1 MNIVKRAL
9 SNGTVLASL
18 ILAAMYVVYMY
29 SSIDVLTLENA
40 TDLLNNAAPLVIAAT
55 GLTLVI
61 ISGGF
66 DLSIG
71 GVVVLANVILA
82 THSGSTTASGIAA
95 AAVALLAGLLVG
107 SINGFLV
114 AYLRVQS
121 IAATLG
127 TFIMCSGISLV
138 IMPSPGGS
146 VPNFISPGLNST
158 LGGWIPVSLLVIG
171 GCVVGWLVLRRS
183 RFGVYI
189 YALGSDERSAV
200 QSGIRSANVK
210 FRVYLGAG
218 VLYALAG
225 IMLSAQTASG
235 DPNGSALF
243 MVLVFAAVA
252 IGGARFGGGRGSAI
266 GSIVGAGVLAV
277 LQKML
282 FALGV
287 STFYTGIVQGAVLI
301 LAVLIGL
308 VSLSLAQRTKVA
320 SRRGPDVSE
329 DSDETMANRA
339 GGVHV
344 DAS

>member
-1 MNIVKRAL
+1 MTIAIKRAL
-9 SNGTVLASL
+9 SNGSVLAFM
-18 ILAAMYVVYMY
+18 ILASMYVVYMY
-29 SSIDVLTLENA
+29 SSIDVLTVTNT
-40 TDLLNNAAPLVIAAT
+40 TDLLNNTAPLVVAAT

-82 THSGSTTASGIAA
+82 THSGSTLQSGLVAVVAA
-95 AAVALLAGLLVG
+95 LAAGLIVG
-107 SINGFLV
+107 AINGALV

-127 TFIMCSGISLV
+127 TFIMCSGIALV

-158 LGGWIPVSLLVIG
+158 IGGLLPVSLI
-171 GCVVGWLVLRRS
+171 VVAACWIGWLLVRRS
-183 RFGVYI
+183 RLGVYI

-200 QSGIRSANVK
+200 QSGIPVANAK
-210 FRVYLGAG
+210 FKVFLGAG
-218 VLYALAG
+218 FLYALAG
-225 IMLSAQTASG
+225 IMLTAQTASG

-252 IGGARFGGGRGSAI
+252 IGGTRFGGGSGSAI
-266 GSIVGAGVLAV
+266 GSILGTGVLAV

-301 LAVLIGL
+301 VAVLLGH
-308 VSLSLAQRTKVA
+308 LSQHAAQRAKAHETTQPTDVA
-320 SRRGPDVSE
+320 GPGGATTHAQRGSQ
-329 DSDETMANRA
+329 
-339 GGVHV
+339 
-344 DAS
+344 